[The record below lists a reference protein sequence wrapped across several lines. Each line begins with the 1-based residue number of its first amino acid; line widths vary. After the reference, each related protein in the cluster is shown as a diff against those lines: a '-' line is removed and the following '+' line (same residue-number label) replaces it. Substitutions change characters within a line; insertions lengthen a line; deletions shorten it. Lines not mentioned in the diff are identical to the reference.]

1 MIGIRIEEDDYDYD
15 SDTDNK
21 RQIMTTFPQSPRLI
35 KGALVGV
42 DIANPLASVVLF
54 QYNPAT
60 MTRRLEARTAGEG
73 GDLGETTRLSGPPK
87 ETISLSVEI
96 DAADQLEKA
105 DPLAV
110 SMGLY
115 PTLSALE
122 MMLYPKTAMVIANSV
137 LAAVGSIEILP
148 IEGPLVLFAWG
159 VNRVLPVRLTSF
171 SIIEEAFDPALN
183 PIQAKVELSLQ
194 VLSYQDFSMLHPGFS
209 LFMAHQVSKEV
220 MGTLNVANS
229 AQNIALGLKL

>member
-1 MIGIRIEEDDYDYD
+1 
-15 SDTDNK
+15 
-21 RQIMTTFPQSPRLI
+21 MTTFPQSPRLI

-42 DIANPLASVVLF
+42 DIANPLASVVVF

-60 MTRRLEARTAGEG
+60 MTRRLEARSASDDT
-73 GDLGETTRLSGPPK
+73 DPGETTRLGGPPK
-87 ETISLSVEI
+87 ETITLSVEI

-110 SMGLY
+110 SMGIY

-122 MMLYPKTAMVIANSV
+122 MMLYPKTAMVALNST
-137 LAAVGSIEILP
+137 LALAGSIEILP

-171 SIIEEAFDPALN
+171 SITEEAYDPALN
-183 PIQAKVELSLQ
+183 PILAKVELSLQ
-194 VLSYQDFSMLHPGFS
+194 VLSYQDFGMLHPGFS
-209 LFMAHQVSKEV
+209 LFMAHQVTKEV
-220 MGTLNVANS
+220 MGALNVANS

>member
-1 MIGIRIEEDDYDYD
+1 M
-15 SDTDNK
+15 
-21 RQIMTTFPQSPRLI
+21 

-42 DIANPLASVVLF
+42 DIANPLASVVVF

-60 MTRRLEARTAGEG
+60 LTRRLEARAAGEG

-87 ETISLSVEI
+87 ETITLSVEI

-110 SMGLY
+110 GMGLY

-122 MMLYPKTAMVIANSV
+122 MMLYPKTATVVANSV
-137 LAAVGSIEILP
+137 LALAGSIEILP

-159 VNRVLPVRLTSF
+159 ANRVLPVRLASF
-171 SIIEEAFDPALN
+171 SITEEAFDTLLN
-183 PIQAKVELSLQ
+183 PILAKVELSLQ
-194 VLSYQDFSMLHPGFS
+194 VLSYQDFSILHPGFS

-220 MGTLNVANS
+220 MGTLNVAHS
-229 AQNIALGLKL
+229 VQNIGLGLKL

>member
-1 MIGIRIEEDDYDYD
+1 M
-15 SDTDNK
+15 
-21 RQIMTTFPQSPRLI
+21 

-42 DIANPLASVVLF
+42 DIANPLASVVVF

-60 MTRRLEARTAGEG
+60 LTRRLEARAAGEG

-87 ETISLSVEI
+87 ETITLSVEI

-110 SMGLY
+110 GMGLY

-122 MMLYPKTAMVIANSV
+122 MMLYPKTATVVANSL
-137 LAAVGSIEILP
+137 LALAGSIEILP

-159 VNRVLPVRLTSF
+159 ANRVLPVRLASF
-171 SIIEEAFDPALN
+171 SITEEAFDTLLN
-183 PIQAKVELSLQ
+183 PILAKVELSLQ
-194 VLSYQDFSMLHPGFS
+194 VLSYQDFSILHPGFS

-229 AQNIALGLKL
+229 VQNIGLGLKL

>member
-1 MIGIRIEEDDYDYD
+1 
-15 SDTDNK
+15 
-21 RQIMTTFPQSPRLI
+21 MTTFPQSPRLL
-35 KGALVGV
+35 KGALLGV
-42 DIANPLASVVLF
+42 DIANPLASVVMF

-60 MTRRLEARTAGEG
+60 MTRRLEARAAGEG
-73 GDLGETTRLSGPPK
+73 GDPGETTRLTGPPK
-87 ETISLSVEI
+87 ETISLTVEI

-122 MMLYPKTAMVIANSV
+122 LMLYPKTAMVVANSV
-137 LAAVGSIEILP
+137 LALAGSIEILP
-148 IEGPLVLFAWG
+148 VEGPMVLFSWG
-159 VNRVLPVRLTSF
+159 INRVLPVRVTGF
-171 SIIEEAFDPALN
+171 SITEEAYDPLLN
-183 PIQAKVELSLQ
+183 PILAKVELSLQ
-194 VLSYQDFSMLHPGFS
+194 VLSYQDFSILHPGFS
-209 LFMAHQVSKEV
+209 LFMAHQVTKEV

>member
-1 MIGIRIEEDDYDYD
+1 
-15 SDTDNK
+15 
-21 RQIMTTFPQSPRLI
+21 MTTFPQSPRLI

-42 DIANPLASVVLF
+42 DIANPLASVVVF

-60 MTRRLEARTAGEG
+60 MTRRLEARAAGEG
-73 GDLGETTRLSGPPK
+73 ADPGETTRLTGPPK
-87 ETISLSVEI
+87 ETITLSVEI

-110 SMGLY
+110 GMGLY

-122 MMLYPKTAMVIANSV
+122 MMLYPKTAMVIANAV
-137 LAAVGSIEILP
+137 LAMAGSIEILP

-159 VNRVLPVRLTSF
+159 VNRVLPVRVTSF
-171 SIIEEAFDPALN
+171 SITEEAYDPLLN
-183 PIQAKVELSLQ
+183 PILAKVELSLQ

-209 LFMAHQVSKEV
+209 LFMAHQVTKEL
-220 MGTLNVANS
+220 MATLNVANS

>member
-1 MIGIRIEEDDYDYD
+1 M
-15 SDTDNK
+15 
-21 RQIMTTFPQSPRLI
+21 

-42 DIANPLASVVLF
+42 DITNHLASVVVF

-60 MTRRLEARTAGEG
+60 LTRRLEARAAGEG

-87 ETISLSVEI
+87 ETITLSVEI

-110 SMGLY
+110 GMGLY

-122 MMLYPKTAMVIANSV
+122 MMLYPKTATVVANSV
-137 LAAVGSIEILP
+137 LALAGSIEILP

-159 VNRVLPVRLTSF
+159 ANRVLPVRLASF
-171 SIIEEAFDPALN
+171 SITEEAFDTLLN
-183 PIQAKVELSLQ
+183 PILAKVELSLQ
-194 VLSYQDFSMLHPGFS
+194 VLSYQDFSILHPGFS

-229 AQNIALGLKL
+229 VQNIGLGLKL